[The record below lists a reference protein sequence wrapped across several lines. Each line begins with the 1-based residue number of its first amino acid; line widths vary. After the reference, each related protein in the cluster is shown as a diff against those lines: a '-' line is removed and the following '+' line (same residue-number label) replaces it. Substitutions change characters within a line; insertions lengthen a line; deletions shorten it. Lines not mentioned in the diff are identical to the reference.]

1 MFHAFKMK
9 LYIAFELD
17 WLGSFMNFSQQKCV
31 LCSGPWALLG
41 CAMQGVE
48 MGLDMAPAF
57 EELVV
62 LAATYCCWLHS
73 ELF

>member
-17 WLGSFMNFSQQKCV
+17 WLDSFMNFSQQKCV

-41 CAMQGVE
+41 CAMQGV
-48 MGLDMAPAF
+48 GDGVGHGACLRGVGS
-57 EELVV
+57 LSCHLLL
-62 LAATYCCWLHS
+62 LAAQ
-73 ELF
+73 

>member
-1 MFHAFKMK
+1 MFHAFKVK
-9 LYIAFELD
+9 LYMALELD
-17 WLGSFMNFSQQKCV
+17 GFSSFINVSQQKCV
-31 LCSGPWALLG
+31 LCSGPWAGLG
-41 CAMQGVE
+41 CAMGCVE

-62 LAATYCCWLHS
+62 LAATYCCWRHS